1 MLLIGL
7 TGGIGSGKST
17 VSGLLAERGAVILD
31 ADAIVHELQAP
42 GQPVFSAMVDAFGE
56 EIVAEDGTLDRQAV
70 ADRVFGDA
78 DALKLLNG
86 LVHPA
91 VRHEMAVRVLALA
104 ETDSIVVMDVP
115 LLTESGMIG
124 MSGVIVVDVD
134 PETAVRRLVDFRG
147 FSEEDARARISRQ
160 ASREERL
167 KLADQVIDNSGA
179 LEDLTPQINRVW
191 EWMMNLASGPDAPE
205 GGEISF
211 TK

>member
-42 GQPVFSAMVDAFGE
+42 GQQVFLAMVDAFGE

-91 VRHEMAVRVLALA
+91 VRHEMAMRVLALA

-124 MSGVIVVDVD
+124 MSGVVVVDVD
-134 PETAVRRLVDFRG
+134 PEIAVRRLVDFRG

-160 ASREERL
+160 ASREDRL
-167 KLADQVIDNSGA
+167 KLADQVVDNSGSLA
-179 LEDLTPQINRVW
+179 DLTPQIDRVW
-191 EWMMNLASGPDAPE
+191 AWMLDLVSRPDKPE
-205 GGEISF
+205 AGEISF